1 MSKTANTNT
10 AAKINEQINT
20 AELAAAYKR
29 IEVTDN
35 ADKTETYDITIEF
48 LRKHGGSPWRKVKLV
63 EGLTAEQA
71 AVAACVL
78 RAYCIE
84 ETRNIDMKDH
94 LPNPDA
100 DKKPV
105 AVKRKPRYNRNHNK
119 PTAKATLKTEA
130 V

>member
-29 IEVTDN
+29 IVVTDN
-35 ADKTETYDITIEF
+35 AVAGLYDIAVEF
-48 LRKHGGSPWRKVKLV
+48 LRKHGGSPWRRAKLV
-63 EGLTAEQA
+63 DGLKEEQTVA
-71 AVAACVL
+71 AVYVL

-84 ETRNIDMKDH
+84 EMRQIDVKDH

-105 AVKRKPRYNRNHNK
+105 AAKRKPRYNRKHNK

>member
-1 MSKTANTNT
+1 MNKTNINT

-29 IEVTDN
+29 IVVSDS
-35 ADKTETYDITIEF
+35 AAKKGTYDIAVEF
-48 LRKHGGSPWRKVKLV
+48 LRKHGGSPWRKAKLV

-84 ETRNIDMKDH
+84 ETRVIDVKDH
-94 LPNPDA
+94 LPNPDTKKKMDDGKA
-100 DKKPV
+100 KEKKPGKAKSLAAGIV
-105 AVKRKPRYNRNHNK
+105 AVK
-119 PTAKATLKTEA
+119 
-130 V
+130 

>member
-29 IEVTDN
+29 IAVTDN
-35 ADKTETYDITIEF
+35 ADKNGTYDIAVEF
-48 LRKHGGSPWRKVKLV
+48 LRKHGGSPWRKAKLV

-84 ETRNIDMKDH
+84 ETRQIDVKDH
-94 LPNPDA
+94 LPNPDRNE
-100 DKKPV
+100 KP
-105 AVKRKPRYNRNHNK
+105 
-119 PTAKATLKTEA
+119 AKAYKPKPA
-130 V
+130 AIRIVSVNK

>member
-1 MSKTANTNT
+1 MSKTNTNT

-29 IEVTDN
+29 IVVTDN
-35 ADKTETYDITIEF
+35 ADKKGTYDISVEF
-48 LRKHGGSPWRKVKLV
+48 LRKHGGSPWRKAKLV

-71 AVAACVL
+71 AVSACVL

-84 ETRNIDMKDH
+84 ETRQIDVKDH

-100 DKKPV
+100 KAPV
-105 AVKRKPRYNRNHNK
+105 ANRKRPRYNRKHNK
-119 PTAKATLKTEA
+119 PTAKSTIRTEA

>member
-1 MSKTANTNT
+1 MNKNDANT

-29 IEVTDN
+29 IVVSDSTG
-35 ADKTETYDITIEF
+35 KKGTYDLSIEF
-48 LRKHGGSPWRKVKLV
+48 LRKHGGSPWRNAKLV
-63 EGLTAEQA
+63 EGLTADQA

-78 RAYCIE
+78 RKYCVE
-84 ETRNIDMKDH
+84 ETKQVDIKDH

-100 DKKPV
+100 KDPV
-105 AVKRKPRYNRNHNK
+105 ANKKRPRYNRKHNK
-119 PTAKATLKTEA
+119 PIAKSTIRTEA

>member
-1 MSKTANTNT
+1 MSKNDTNT

-29 IEVTDN
+29 IAVTDS
-35 ADKTETYDITIEF
+35 AAKKGTYDIAVEF
-48 LRKHGGSPWRKVKLV
+48 LRKHGGSPWRKAKLV

-84 ETRNIDMKDH
+84 ETRQIDVKDH
-94 LPNPDA
+94 LPNPDRKDDGKA
-100 DKKPV
+100 KAKKPGKAKSLAAGIV
-105 AVKRKPRYNRNHNK
+105 AVK
-119 PTAKATLKTEA
+119 
-130 V
+130 

>member
-1 MSKTANTNT
+1 MKKNDTNT

-29 IEVTDN
+29 IVVTDN
-35 ADKTETYDITIEF
+35 AAKKGTYDLAVEF
-48 LRKHGGSPWRKVKLV
+48 LRKHGGSPWRKAKLV

-78 RAYCIE
+78 RRFCVE
-84 ETRNIDMKDH
+84 EKKQVDIKDH
-94 LPNPDA
+94 LPKPD

-105 AVKRKPRYNRNHNK
+105 AVKRKPRYNRKHNQ

>member
-1 MSKTANTNT
+1 MSKTNTNT

-29 IEVTDN
+29 IVVSDS
-35 ADKTETYDITIEF
+35 AAKKGTYDIAVEF
-48 LRKHGGSPWRKVKLV
+48 LRKHGGSPWRKAKLV

-84 ETRNIDMKDH
+84 EMRQIDVKDH

-100 DKKPV
+100 KKDDGKAKAKKPGKAKSLAAGIV
-105 AVKRKPRYNRNHNK
+105 AVK
-119 PTAKATLKTEA
+119 
-130 V
+130 